1 MSATGFQI
9 LRSSDGGAPT
19 LNGTAGSLIGVL
31 DVLLDIGGSD
41 GLWEKVFSG
50 TNKAAY
56 RAFSGE
62 RYYLRVDDSSAQS
75 AAVRGFATMSD
86 VDTGTGQF
94 PTGTQQTNFNWFKSN
109 TADSTA
115 RTYLGI
121 ATDRFF
127 LLLVSG
133 GWSGSGQDLFFF
145 GEPKKFYSSDTGST
159 VIRAHP
165 ASSFGSSSMR
175 GHVQTASNPWNAAT
189 SYTAPANNSNSMMP
203 FAKSADGATDSASG
217 LTFGGSPSS
226 SLPFGTYGLII
237 PVPLI
242 IGSVVSGSAGLP
254 RGALPHIYHTCSL
267 ENDANLSVGDTFSD
281 SDGRTYQLCT
291 PSGTSGL
298 SSSNS
303 MFAIMTSNDESGV
316 P

>member
-19 LNGTAGSLIGVL
+19 LNGTVGSLIGVL

-50 TNKAAY
+50 TNKAVY

-62 RYYLRVDDSSAQS
+62 RYYLRIDDSSAQS

-109 TADSTA
+109 TANSTA

-159 VIRAHP
+159 VIRAHT
-165 ASSFGSSSMR
+165 ASSFGTASMR
-175 GHVQTASNPWNAAT
+175 AHVQSNSNPWNVGG
-189 SYTAPANNSNSMMP
+189 SYTTPANNASSMLP
-203 FAKSADGATDSASG
+203 FAKSADGATASAAG
-217 LTFGGSPSS
+217 LTFGGAPSS
-226 SLPFGTYGLII
+226 SVPFGTYGLII

-242 IGSVVSGSAGLP
+242 IGSAVSGSAGLP

-267 ENDANLSVGDTFSD
+267 ENDANLAAGDTFSD
-281 SDGRTYQLCT
+281 SDGRTFELCA
-291 PSGTSGL
+291 PAGTSAL
-298 SSSNS
+298 SSSAS
-303 MFAIMTSNDESGV
+303 LFAIMTSNTESGV